1 MNFLRIMRR
10 LVLCLGLCASANAAA
25 APQQRPVKPTI
36 VLIHGAFAESSSWDS
51 VIDRLSEHG
60 YRVVAAANPLRGVE
74 QDAAALAG
82 LLKSIEG
89 PVVLVGHSYG
99 GMLIS
104 APAVPTNKV
113 RALVYVAAFLPD
125 AGETA
130 LGLSGQFPGS
140 SLGATLAPA
149 VALPEGGADLYIEQ
163 DWFHAQFAADVPAAM
178 AKRMA
183 ATQRPI
189 AQAALAEPAGA
200 PGWRSIPSWSIFG
213 GADLNIPAAAHV
225 FMADRA
231 KVRRA
236 VRISGASH
244 VVMVSH
250 PAEVAALIEEAATA
264 P

>member
-1 MNFLRIMRR
+1 MIRR
-10 LVLCLGLCASANAAA
+10 LLLGICLTLFAPSTVAA
-25 APQQRPVKPTI
+25 QSRGPVKPTI
-36 VLIHGAFAESSSWDS
+36 VLVHGAFAESSSWDG
-51 VIDRLSEHG
+51 VIDRLSKDG
-60 YRVVAAANPLRGVE
+60 FRVVAAANALRGV
-74 QDAAALAG
+74 QRDAGDLAA

-104 APAVPTNKV
+104 APAAQTEKV

-130 LGLSGQFPGS
+130 LGLSGKFPGS
-140 SLGATLAPA
+140 SLGSTLAPA
-149 VALPEGGADLYIEQ
+149 VALPDGGRDLYIEQ
-163 DWFHAQFAADVPAAM
+163 DRFRAQFAADVPAAM

-200 PGWRSIPSWSIFG
+200 PGWRSIPSWSIYG
-213 GADLNIPAAAHV
+213 SADLNIPAAAHA

-244 VVMVSH
+244 VIMISH
-250 PAEVAALIEEAATA
+250 PAEVAALIEEAAVVR
-264 P
+264 